1 MSDEQMREVDR
12 RKLNLVEALI
22 LAAILGMVGS
32 LLLLREAVSRLQT
45 TNTFMTE
52 EIGRLRTQLADVP
65 ALSQRV
71 SKLEVQM
78 DAVQEGQKEL
88 RGVRGLR

>member
-1 MSDEQMREVDR
+1 MNEMREVDR

-32 LLLLREAVSRLQT
+32 LLLLRDSVSKLQT

-52 EIGRLRTQLADVP
+52 EIGRLRNQLADVP

-71 SKLEVQM
+71 SRLEVKEE
-78 DAVQEGQKEL
+78 ANAEAIKEL
-88 RGVRGLR
+88 RTMRGLK

>member
-1 MSDEQMREVDR
+1 MSDNMREIER

-22 LAAILGMVGS
+22 LASILGMVGS
-32 LLLLREAVSRLQT
+32 ILLLRDSVSKLQT

-52 EIGRLRTQLADVP
+52 EIGRLRAQLADVP

-71 SKLEVQM
+71 SRLEVKEEANS
-78 DAVQEGQKEL
+78 DAIKEL
-88 RGVRGLR
+88 RQMRGLK